1 MCIDNQNFSSVEGH
15 ENVGRRPESRVG
27 DGDSRRQ
34 KGREIGG
41 GGELGA
47 GRRLR
52 R

>member
-1 MCIDNQNFSSVEGH
+1 MVDWLCVKGEGH